1 MLLVQFLKMKHQ
13 MVKQYAID
21 MQNMYNEDLI
31 YKEEQQHDSWIWDKV
46 RERMEEKYEVRNHN
60 IGDNKV
66 GHVQA
71 RSILG
76 GVYDHTKG
84 LRKQKGKSH
93 ESKL

>member
-1 MLLVQFLKMKHQ
+1 
-13 MVKQYAID
+13 
-21 MQNMYNEDLI
+21 
-31 YKEEQQHDSWIWDKV
+31 
-46 RERMEEKYEVRNHN
+46 MEEKHGVRNHN
-60 IGDNKV
+60 IGDDKL

-76 GVYDHTKG
+76 KVYDHTKG